1 MPQEGLE
8 MVELRERDDLGDA
21 TYNTG
26 VNRVRDL

>member
-8 MVELRERDDLGDA
+8 MVELREGDVLGDT

-26 VNRVRDL
+26 VNIVREL